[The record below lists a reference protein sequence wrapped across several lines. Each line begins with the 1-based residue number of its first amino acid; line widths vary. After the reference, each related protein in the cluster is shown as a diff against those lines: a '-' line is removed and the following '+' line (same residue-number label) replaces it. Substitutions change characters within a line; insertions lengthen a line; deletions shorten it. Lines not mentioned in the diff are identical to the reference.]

1 MKGLWKG
8 LLVVGVVWCGGAAW
22 AQPQNGNPPPPSQP
36 PPTPPVKALLAEEMN
51 QLEREIAARM
61 LHRPEFSGDRRAR
74 LELEIDLRIMER
86 GVINIAAEAKF
97 DTNEQA
103 AAWLRARQMREAV
116 HDMEEALGQQ
126 QEMPSAP
133 SQKDAIAQL
142 HKLSF
147 NSAELKPGKD
157 LDDFCRGTGLA
168 MASAINANNVEASS
182 LAVVRPK
189 PIAAHEAKERPAT
202 VAELTE
208 QVQKLAA
215 LSMPLRQQLL
225 ALSAAATAA
234 GEKDEGRALYTI
246 LTQSIDL
253 ARGLQS
259 NTAVGPE
266 ARLTIESQLAE
277 GIALYSD
284 PRTRGAGRARIEAL
298 GQYRQ
303 TLTRIG
309 RMSLSRE
316 QMEQLG
322 PAFAWAQANPEPGT
336 KLLAMIE
343 QYMDFCARWDA
354 MNRDVSVTT
363 ALRRPL
369 EDLRTQFT
377 KARAGLIQSAAKMG
391 GTGAM
396 MTLGEIEQQF
406 EEIKRVFAV
415 TEDLLAMGGS
425 IETINAFKIKPVGA
439 LEKKIVTAA
448 LAAAAPIQSVNRTD
462 GQKYLSAVR
471 GLAKLAQALASKPLS
486 EVPSPVAQA
495 WAGATIPGFENR
507 WKAIVVDLA
516 GALAGGTIELDRA
529 KLARLESALVLG
541 DALRTAAQLEA
552 VLPKTAAL
560 AKWVD
565 WAIDPGSLQ
574 RILTQYKEATAG
586 AFLGY
591 ASDNLDQVDKWT
603 RLHGRFSPLMTLIL
617 RDAAYADA
625 CQDFPAGLS
634 ADASRLATPFEG
646 APFGTERYTSYAVG
660 VWSALERAGDLENA
674 DRMSIVLAKRLA
686 RDLRQPHTIEET
698 TLRPGKRQRP

>member
-1 MKGLWKG
+1 MVDLWKR
-8 LLVVGVVWCGGAAW
+8 LLVVGMAWCLVAQ
-22 AQPQNGNPPPPSQP
+22 AQPQNGATTQPPQP
-36 PPTPPVKALLAEEMN
+36 PPVPPVKALLADEMN

-61 LHRPEFSGDRRAR
+61 MHRPEFAGDKRGR
-74 LELEIDLRIMER
+74 LELEIDLRIIER
-86 GVINIAAEAKF
+86 AVIAGAAEAKF
-97 DTNEQA
+97 DSNEQA
-103 AAWLRARQMREAV
+103 AAWLRARQLREAV

-126 QEMPSAP
+126 ETPSAQ
-133 SQKDAIAQL
+133 SQKEAIGQI

-147 NSAELKPGKD
+147 NAGELKAGKD
-157 LDDFCRGTGLA
+157 LDDFCRGMGLA
-168 MASAINANNVEASS
+168 MANAVNANHVEASS

-189 PIAAHEAKERPAT
+189 PIASHEAHERPAT
-202 VAELTE
+202 VGELTE

-234 GEKDEGRALYTI
+234 GEKDEGRALYAI

-266 ARLTIESQLAE
+266 ARLAIESQLAE

-309 RMSLSRE
+309 RLSLSRE
-316 QMEQLG
+316 QTEQLA

-336 KLLAMIE
+336 KLLGMIE
-343 QYMDFCARWDA
+343 QYMDFCGRWDA
-354 MNRDVSVTT
+354 MNRDVSVPTT
-363 ALRRPL
+363 LRRPM
-369 EDLRTQFT
+369 EDLRSQFA
-377 KARAGLIQSAAKMG
+377 KARTGFMQSAAKMG

-396 MTLGEIEQQF
+396 ITLGEIEQQF
-406 EEIKRVFAV
+406 EEIKRLFAV
-415 TEDLLAMGGS
+415 TDDVLAMGGS

-439 LEKKIVTAA
+439 LEKKIVMAA
-448 LAAAAPIQSVNRTD
+448 LAASSPIQSVNRND

-471 GLAKLAQALASKPLS
+471 ALAKLAQALASKLLGD
-486 EVPSPVAQA
+486 VPPAVAQA
-495 WAGATIPGFENR
+495 WAGAAIPVFENR

-516 GALAGGTIELDRA
+516 GALVTGTIELDRA
-529 KLARLESALVLG
+529 KLGRLDNALALG

-552 VLPKTAAL
+552 ALPKTAAL

-574 RILTQYKEATAG
+574 LILTPYKEATAG

-591 ASDNLDQVDKWT
+591 ASDNLDQVDKWG
-603 RLHGRFSPLMTLIL
+603 RLQGRFSPLVTLIL
-617 RDAAYADA
+617 RDAAYAEA
-625 CQDFPAGLS
+625 CQDFPTGFS
-634 ADASRLATPFEG
+634 ADVSRLATPFEG
-646 APFGTERYTSYAVG
+646 APFATERYASYAIG
-660 VWSALERAGDLENA
+660 VWATLERSGDLENA
-674 DRMSIVLAKRLA
+674 DRMSILLAKRLA
-686 RDLRQPHTIEET
+686 RDLRMSHTIEDA
-698 TLRPGKRQRP
+698 TLRAGKRLRP

>member
-1 MKGLWKG
+1 MVGLWKRS
-8 LLVVGVVWCGGAAW
+8 LVVGMAWCLVAR
-22 AQPQNGNPPPPSQP
+22 AQPQNGATTQP
-36 PPTPPVKALLAEEMN
+36 PEAPSLPLVKSLLAEERN

-61 LHRPEFSGDRRAR
+61 MHRPEFTGDKRGR
-74 LELEIDLRIMER
+74 LELEIDLRIIER
-86 GVINIAAEAKF
+86 AVIAGAAEAKF
-97 DTNEQA
+97 DSNEQA
-103 AAWLRARQMREAV
+103 AAWLRARQLREAV

-126 QEMPSAP
+126 ETPSAQ
-133 SQKDAIAQL
+133 SQKDAIAQI

-147 NSAELKPGKD
+147 NAAELKPGKD
-157 LDDFCRGTGLA
+157 LDDFCHGMGLA
-168 MASAINANNVEASS
+168 MANALNATHVEASS
-182 LAVVRPK
+182 LAAVRPK
-189 PIAAHEAKERPAT
+189 PIASHEPQERPAT
-202 VAELTE
+202 VGELTE

-234 GEKDEGRALYTI
+234 GEKDEGRALYAI

-266 ARLTIESQLAE
+266 ARLAIESQLAE

-284 PRTRGAGRARIEAL
+284 PRTRSAGRARIEAL

-303 TLTRIG
+303 TLARIG

-316 QMEQLG
+316 QMEQLA
-322 PAFAWAQANPEPGT
+322 PAFAWAQSNPEPGA
-336 KLLAMIE
+336 KLLGMIE
-343 QYMDFCARWDA
+343 QYMDFCGRWDA

-369 EDLRTQFT
+369 EDLRSQFT
-377 KARAGLIQSAAKMG
+377 KARTGFIQSAGKMG

-396 MTLGEIEQQF
+396 MTLGDIEQQF
-406 EEIKRVFAV
+406 EEIKRLLAV
-415 TEDLLAMGGS
+415 TDDLLAMGSS
-425 IETINAFKIKPVGA
+425 IETVNAFKIKPVGA

-448 LAAAAPIQSVNRTD
+448 LAAASPIQSVNRTD

-471 GLAKLAQALASKPLS
+471 ALAKLAQALASKPLS
-486 EVPSPVAQA
+486 DVPSPVAQA
-495 WAGATIPGFENR
+495 WAGAAIPAFENR
-507 WKAIVVDLA
+507 WRAIVVDVA
-516 GALAGGTIELDRA
+516 GALVGGTIELDRA
-529 KLARLESALVLG
+529 KLARLENALALG
-541 DALRTAAQLEA
+541 EALRTAAQLEA
-552 VLPKTAAL
+552 VLPKTTTL

-574 RILTQYKEATAG
+574 LILTQYKEATAG

-603 RLHGRFSPLMTLIL
+603 RLHGRFSPLITLIL
-617 RDAAYADA
+617 RDAAYAEA
-625 CQDFPAGLS
+625 CQDFPTGFV
-634 ADASRLATPFEG
+634 ADVSRLASPFDG
-646 APFGTERYTSYAVG
+646 APFATERYASYAIG

-686 RDLRQPHTIEET
+686 RDLRQPYSIEDT
-698 TLRPGKRQRP
+698 TLRPGKRLRP